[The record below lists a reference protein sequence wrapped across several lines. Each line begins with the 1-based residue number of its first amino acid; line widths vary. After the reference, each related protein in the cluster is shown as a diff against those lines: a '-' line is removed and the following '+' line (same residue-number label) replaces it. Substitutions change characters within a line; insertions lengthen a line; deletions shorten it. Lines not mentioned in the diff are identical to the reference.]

1 MYKVFQ
7 APSPLQGKKLT
18 LTYFP
23 LPALGEPLR
32 LLLEL
37 GGFDWTDNQVVQGG
51 IELFGSKLRHLL
63 HLPCCSEEE
72 SRYISLGAL
81 YYTLAGSEHAHLAF
95 VNASFH

>member
-7 APSPLQGKKLT
+7 APSPLLGKKLT

-51 IELFGSKLRHLL
+51 VCGELVGSK
-63 HLPCCSEEE
+63 
-72 SRYISLGAL
+72 ISPSIAFAL
-81 YYTLAGSEHAHLAF
+81 MQ
-95 VNASFH
+95 

>member
-1 MYKVFQ
+1 MFQ

-37 GGFDWTDNQVVQGG
+37 GGFDWTDNQVKHRP
-51 IELFGSKLRHLL
+51 IESLQLALWSVFVVTIKHLT
-63 HLPCCSEEE
+63 S
-72 SRYISLGAL
+72 
-81 YYTLAGSEHAHLAF
+81 
-95 VNASFH
+95 